1 MMKLQVGLMMIV
13 ASAAACDGRG
23 FFDRHMTY
31 ALIPGRFL
39 IDARE
44 ALENMPV
51 SRAMGLTDYRSI
63 MGSANLRVMW
73 MVAPSSG

>member
-1 MMKLQVGLMMIV
+1 M
-13 ASAAACDGRG
+13 A
-23 FFDRHMTY
+23 Y

-44 ALENMPV
+44 ALGNMPV